1 MIPHQIRSFLEIWKK
16 LPGLGPRAATRLAF
30 FIANMKA
37 EERHALREALA
48 GLDAMDACPECFS
61 LKEEDRSVCAICGNT
76 ERKRDLVAVVEKNTD
91 IITLERAREFQG
103 TYLIL
108 GDLGTNGILEEHHR
122 KRMEHLKKRIE
133 KEKGTIKEVILA
145 MGPNAL
151 SDMVYE
157 MLKRDLSPLGVSV
170 TRLGR
175 GIPTGG
181 EIEFADEETLKSAL
195 RRRM

>member
-1 MIPHQIRSFLEIWKK
+1 MIPHSVRSFIEIWKK

-30 FIANMKA
+30 FIASITAK
-37 EERHALREALA
+37 EREAFLQTLQ
-48 GLDAMDACPECFS
+48 GLNELDACPECFS
-61 LKEEDRSVCAICGNT
+61 LKEEKRNICGICENK
-76 ERKRDLVAVVEKNTD
+76 ERKKDIIAVVEKNTD
-91 IITLERAREFQG
+91 LLTLERTREFQG

-108 GDLGTNGILEEHHR
+108 GDLQANGILEERHK
-122 KRMEHLKKRIE
+122 KRLEHLKNKVQ
-133 KEKGTIKEVILA
+133 KQGVKEVILA

-151 SDMVYE
+151 SDMLYE
-157 MLKRDLSPLGVSV
+157 MLKRDLIPLGVSV

-195 RRRM
+195 RRRT